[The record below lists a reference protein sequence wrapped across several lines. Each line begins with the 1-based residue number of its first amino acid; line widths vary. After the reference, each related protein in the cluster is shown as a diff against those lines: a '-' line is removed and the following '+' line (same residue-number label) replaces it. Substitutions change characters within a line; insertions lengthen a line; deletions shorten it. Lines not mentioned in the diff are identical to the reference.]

1 MWTCG
6 HILDAEKKGRSV
18 NAGRGIT
25 CGSRLVRT
33 TAAFLHG
40 ASARPQRRAGLAFGS
55 QRAQHCCMTPGIVKH
70 EPTAGALRAARQLQ
84 PNPHL
89 VESTAEL
96 IDRET
101 GLRELMDIL
110 EAVLAEA
117 GDLIESRSPEL
128 LAAARA
134 ALRHYADGLLRQA
147 E

>member
-1 MWTCG
+1 
-6 HILDAEKKGRSV
+6 
-18 NAGRGIT
+18 
-25 CGSRLVRT
+25 
-33 TAAFLHG
+33 
-40 ASARPQRRAGLAFGS
+40 
-55 QRAQHCCMTPGIVKH
+55 MTPGIVKH

-84 PNPHL
+84 PDSNL

-101 GLRELMDIL
+101 GLRELMDVF

-128 LAAARA
+128 VAQARA
-134 ALRHYADGLLRQA
+134 ALHHYADGSPRLA